1 MATLSHTSMTVCGR
15 LFLFL
20 LLAYLII
27 PPTKAPAQNIESSIN
42 MLAEQL
48 DSAKE
53 QNLHLISPLYY
64 SRAQEKLAEAQT
76 RYKQGGKIEEIRK
89 SLDQSTEHLNKA
101 MQFHQVGKVV
111 LDDAISMR
119 QNAYAAEAHNLAN
132 GTWTNAEKKMYDAG
146 RKIEN
151 GDHNAARKLA
161 AEAKSRYDA
170 AELEAIQKTVLGQA
184 RQLQSQSRN
193 IDADVWA
200 SKTYNNAEA
209 LLRQANEVLLQNRYK
224 KDEAG
229 NLAKQAEAE
238 FTHAVYITNEAKKID
253 SNPKTNIESLILG
266 NEQQLG
272 SIAKSVDIN
281 YTFENGPK
289 PVINATREAIEELYK
304 QNEELKNT
312 VNDREIRITELE
324 HKADSLAG
332 QLPELKKQE
341 LLKQKIS
348 NVRSIFS
355 SEEAEVLSSGDQII
369 IRLYGLSFPVGSS
382 EIKPNNFPLLSK
394 LEMAMGHFQDARFT
408 IAGNT
413 DALGRDDLNTTLSEQ
428 RASAVRDYMLANTN
442 ISSDRIESV
451 GYGST
456 RPIATN
462 KTVEGRQKNR
472 RVDVFVHLPEQ

>member
-1 MATLSHTSMTVCGR
+1 MATLSHTSTNVCGKV
-15 LFLFL
+15 LMFL

-27 PPTKAPAQNIESSIN
+27 PPTKAPAQDVESSIN
-42 MLAEQL
+42 MLATRL

-53 QNLHLISPLYY
+53 QNLHLISPLYF

-76 RYKQGGKIEEIRK
+76 RYKQGGRIEEIRK
-89 SLDQSTEHLNKA
+89 SLDQSTTHLNKA

-111 LDDAISMR
+111 LDDAINTR
-119 QNAYAAEAHNLAN
+119 QNAYEAQAHTMAN
-132 GTWTNAEKKMYDAG
+132 GTWTSAEKKLYDAG

-151 GDHNAARKLA
+151 GDHNTARKLA
-161 AEAKSRYDA
+161 AEAKNRYDA
-170 AELEAIQKTVLGQA
+170 AELEAIQKAVLGQA
-184 RQLQSQSRN
+184 RQMQSQARN
-193 IDADVWA
+193 MDADIWA
-200 SKTYNNAEA
+200 SATYNDAEA
-209 LLRQANEVLLQNRYK
+209 LLRQANEVLLQDRYK

-229 NLAKQAEAE
+229 NLAKQAEVQ
-238 FTHAVYITNEAKKID
+238 FTHANYITDLAKKVD
-253 SNPKTNIESLILG
+253 KNPKTSIESLIL
-266 NEQQLG
+266 EHEKQLG
-272 SIAKSVDIN
+272 SIAESMNID
-281 YTFENGPK
+281 YTFENGSE
-289 PVINATREAIEELYK
+289 PVINATREAIEDIYK
-304 QNEELKNT
+304 QNGELKNT
-312 VNDREIRITELE
+312 INDREIRIAGLE
-324 HKADSLAG
+324 HQVDSLAG
-332 QLPELKKQE
+332 QLPELKKQD
-341 LLKQKIS
+341 LMKQKIN

-355 SEEAEVLSSGDQII
+355 SEEAVVLSSGDQVI
-369 IRLYGLSFPVGSS
+369 IRLYGISFPVGSS

-394 LEMAMGHFQDARFT
+394 LEQAMGHFPDARFT

-413 DALGRDDLNTTLSEQ
+413 DALGKDDLNMTLSEQ